1 MTRYKVGEDTYT
13 IPSDKVEE
21 FLIEF
26 PDAVLLEDTEESTIQ
41 EDIIKTPQETTQIL
55 EEKPVELP
63 EVKTPEIKDIK
74 VKEEK
79 PEEDK
84 LGSYWEES
92 IFTPSGIKDYF
103 NDLIRAGKEGWSQ
116 SDLVDPSFDLY
127 KQGSESTD
135 EEIVNWIDT
144 QQSVASKNMGSA
156 EMKEVLRISEEAG
169 GGMWGFIKGAWHNPS
184 TLSTMLVSSI
194 ATQLG
199 SLKKSDEV
207 LAAGGAGAAAGA
219 TAGTFVLPVL
229 GTKAGAVM
237 GTMAGSMGAM
247 ETGLTFAE
255 LLQEEIEGELTKE
268 KVRAIL
274 ENPEKLADLKNKS
287 LGRGATIAAI
297 ELGTMGLAKGV
308 GGKIASAGF
317 KPLKL
322 GPSPGLG
329 LAAAGGIEVVG
340 GGTGEIAGRF
350 VAGQE
355 MDAIEIGFEAFAGL
369 GSAPITMGAQVVN
382 INTNIDRMKITN
394 ALKDTQYKTI
404 SEAFRPESPLTNAEI
419 QIAKL
424 KNSSTILD
432 QQVNERV
439 KRGDITKEEGNKIKL
454 NFRETQG
461 ALNQVKALGF
471 DVNQE
476 TESINLLKEKKRLVQ
491 KIDEVGDVNL
501 TMKEKARVD
510 EINIALQ
517 EVSTEGVRRGI
528 RQVEG
533 AIQSAGL
540 EDISIKSFKDTKAI
554 DTYLKDTGKDATVKY
569 SGDQG
574 IVIQYE
580 NGNQE
585 IIINE
590 DVAAKDQAVNVAG
603 HEFLHALLY
612 KTIADTPDAGK
623 RLGDALFDEISKIDL
638 EKVLDSKLL
647 TRLNQYTKTP
657 ENVQGEEV
665 LTLFSDAVATGD
677 IKFNENVFTKVG
689 DLVRSM
695 LQSLGVK
702 VKFNNGRDVYNFIK
716 DYNKSLAKSELT
728 TAQQEVAIK
737 GATGELITPTKKA
750 KETTVK
756 KSKAAQEY
764 ISMENENLVEMINME
779 GVLNDTQRGAAINA
793 LIEKN
798 PIIYEALG
806 YNIKKGDI
814 APIDIRRAVEDELLG
829 VDYGQG
835 ILKTYKPNESK
846 FSTYLKNTLS
856 RRKEQIYKKAGL
868 DENKFKT
875 TSIDSETAPQIAA
888 TDDTTGNVEST
899 NIAREDK
906 VTKKVLS
913 KQLGFDKVDK
923 AIAKLLKDP
932 NFKIPKTYKSSA
944 QITPKLIA
952 ELFGVNPEQY
962 VDAKKSLTKTD
973 VIAARTFIGKNP
985 AELYAIIPLPATEQ
999 GKSTGMS
1006 PKLLNAIYGK
1016 AEARADSKL
1025 GKSKQGLKQRE
1036 NMEKPPFDQKAFIKI
1051 FTPDKIMKVENQT
1064 AESGIIKAL
1073 MKEVEKA
1080 MVNQAIRLNPDSK
1093 LTQKETQTLGEG
1105 RSRTVA
1111 SKAEGRLK
1119 QGKETIE
1126 GFTNLANKL
1135 APELGDTV
1143 IKLFKPSN
1151 IATAGVRVFGYN
1163 PDGSRKKM
1171 SGAVSRGY
1179 SFISSLANFVK
1190 RRNIT
1195 KNKFYKKELSDLTSA
1210 IEEGKIYTTE
1220 QLEKDIYRA
1229 NPKLKDI
1236 KSKKFT
1242 DLIKRAVFATKKLT
1256 DKKGLVRANEGKT
1269 LLLNAFKEAYN
1280 KDKSLLP
1287 AIKTITYDPNANNH
1301 TFRKLAT
1308 LINIDTRV
1316 DRGYE
1321 EHMQPFKAWNET
1333 FIEALELPKKQW
1345 DEYVEYSNMEY
1356 NQEGVTKDTQR
1367 TLDQPTRTINK
1378 FTGEKITPWQSKF
1391 EYHPLLANHIKEALS
1406 GKRKFSEIISSD
1418 IRMFNE
1424 YKFVDKKYKPINPNF
1439 NGRAKKYNVEV
1450 PKKYQ
1455 ENPIVVEKQGD
1466 LIYNVLLTEA
1476 GVLTGTKA
1484 VSKKLA
1490 KAELNKFLKLVPT
1503 IIKASK
1509 KNEITFGKKI
1519 KDILPPSQQ
1528 VEVLKNYDEAANK
1541 GRSLKTPEKG
1551 ISVFDFDDTLARTNS
1566 KVLYE
1571 LPNGK
1576 TGELSATEF
1585 AVKSKALEDQ
1595 GALFDFSEFSKVIE
1609 GKKGPLANLAL
1620 KRQGKF
1626 GSKDIFILTARPQ
1639 ESAQAIHEFLKG
1651 IGLEIPIKNITGLEN
1666 GTPAAKANWVAS
1678 KAAKGYNNFY
1688 FADDAMKNV
1697 KAVKEIL
1704 DQIDVKS
1711 KVQQAKFSKSENLN
1725 KEFNIII
1732 EKKTGLGRDK
1742 QYSPARA
1749 KTVGANKGKFNF
1761 WIPYSAEDFV
1771 GLIYP
1776 LLSKGK
1782 EGDVQMAWFKK
1793 NLLDPFNRAENAIT
1807 EDKITVSNDFKELK
1821 KQFTTIPKT
1830 LKKEA
1835 VDGFTYENA
1844 LRVYLWDQQGDTI
1857 PGLAKKDIKELT
1869 DFINKDTELKIFA
1882 DELIKIQKGKPYPA
1896 PTDTWLSGTL
1906 TTDVIGGINTTNRA
1920 EYLQEWQENIDIIF
1934 SPENM
1939 NKLEATYGTRYVE
1952 SLKNM
1957 LTRMKKGSNKVD
1969 TGNRVVNEVLD
1980 WVNNSVGAIMFLN
1993 TRSAVLQTI
2002 SSINFINWSDNNVL
2016 KAGKAF
2022 ANQKQYWKDFMKL
2035 FNSDFLVA
2043 RRKGLKINVTESEI
2057 ADAAEKGSVKGVI
2070 SMLLKKGFVFTQVAD
2085 SFAIAS
2091 GGATFYRNR
2100 LDKLI
2105 KDGMSKADAEKQ
2117 AFLDF
2122 YEVAEESQQSSRTDR
2137 ISMQQASAA
2146 GRVILAFGNTP
2157 MQYGRLMKKAF
2168 LDLKNGRGDYKSNI
2182 SKIVYYAV
2190 IQNIIFNAIQN
2201 ALFVM
2206 LFDDD
2211 DEIPQDK
2218 AVRTA
2223 NGMMDSILRGLG
2235 IGGAAVSTVK
2245 NIAMKIAQES
2255 DKKSPK
2261 YEDAAWEMLDFSPPI
2276 SSKVSKVRSAGRTIS
2291 WNKKE
2296 IMEKGFSLDNPA
2308 YLAGAQ
2314 VLSAGTNIPLDRV
2327 IKKGNNIA
2335 DAVGEESE
2343 VWQKIA
2349 LLSGWSMWELETKK
2363 PKVEMGF
2370 GKRKKI
2376 DRKKI
2381 KRKVIKRQ

>member
-1 MTRYKVGEDTYT
+1 MFELNGIKYSLEEVQQAADASNMSVEDYVSEFKLVETQEDIKAPQQTIEVADSVALESTKKPVDTPEQKQPETEDVGFFEKIGDLFSAGLSNMPKSLHASLTATRAVPIDLIERLDPKLADKYAKSIIDIDQDLQIALVDNETQEEITIENNPERYKELEQLKQQGNEIDVVYAGMNGLSPGDIADEAWKKIIGTDYKQIQESREYAGDIVKGIKGAVGTEGYEQYGAADVVGGAFETVTDMLVTVGAAIMTRGASLIPQIMAPMYADFNVEKANTLYGDSDDPLGQLSANNETDVLIPATLGVVAYRMEKFGMKGITKHIINKGYASRGAATLLMTGKREAITEYGQFGTEVINRELAKGKTLLEAGEVMIDSWNSDEALESYLRGFVGGTTIGGGANLINRGLRNGPDGTRFVNQKIRELSLLNTEKSNQKSNTVKASLDMRMAAVSSELKNYIQENDALVDRLDSKQKSTIIRLMNEKDGLYKQANALRTEVEEGKITARERGVGMRPLNIQSKEIDRQLQEIRNEVVGKQLDESLAETQTTAKTLGFEKLNTYETTKEFVENTGRPSNIDGFIDEAGQIYINKEVAKETGT
-13 IPSDKVEE
+13 ISVGQHELLHKILNNQFSDKTQVNKLVDDFKQSLPKEQM
-21 FLIEF
+21 
-26 PDAVLLEDTEESTIQ
+26 DLLEDRIKNNYDAKYLKENPDEYFTVYASLLKDGDITQDNNVLTKIKDAVILPILRKFGFAKADFESGDGIRNFIQ
-41 EDIIKTPQETTQIL
+41 EYSRNIDKAVETIDVKKEGTRAFKGDKMSKSAADKVNTIYKDKGIQGAFEIIEEYRPMAKKIASNFRDVPGYTTNQDILVEEILTGNRGVYDLISEFKAEKGVPLSAYVNKYLKSRAIESANRILDTKFTADVTEARDITATETAEDIVTEKETKQKVDKTKPKNLRRKLNIDQDLIKTVKSAVKKAFGTKLPDVNSKKFKDAL
-55 EEKPVELP
+55 SKMYKVELKKP
-63 EVKTPEIKDIK
+63 IADLMGTRDAYKTFLK
-74 VKEEK
+74 
-79 PEEDK
+79 
-84 LGSYWEES
+84 
-92 IFTPSGIKDYF
+92 
-103 NDLIRAGKEGWSQ
+103 N
-116 SDLVDPSFDLY
+116 
-127 KQGSESTD
+127 
-135 EEIVNWIDT
+135 NWKAVYDAMP
-144 QQSVASKNMGSA
+144 V
-156 EMKEVLRISEEAG
+156 
-169 GGMWGFIKGAWHNPS
+169 S
-184 TLSTMLVSSI
+184 TLVKFERM
-194 ATQLG
+194 
-199 SLKKSDEV
+199 
-207 LAAGGAGAAAGA
+207 
-219 TAGTFVLPVL
+219 
-229 GTKAGAVM
+229 
-237 GTMAGSMGAM
+237 
-247 ETGLTFAE
+247 
-255 LLQEEIEGELTKE
+255 
-268 KVRAIL
+268 
-274 ENPEKLADLKNKS
+274 KS
-287 LGRGATIAAI
+287 LGDRVFT
-297 ELGTMGLAKGV
+297 K
-308 GGKIASAGF
+308 
-317 KPLKL
+317 
-322 GPSPGLG
+322 
-329 LAAAGGIEVVG
+329 VVK
-340 GGTGEIAGRF
+340 
-350 VAGQE
+350 
-355 MDAIEIGFEAFAGL
+355 
-369 GSAPITMGAQVVN
+369 
-382 INTNIDRMKITN
+382 TNISPTEVDQAIKDR
-394 ALKDTQYKTI
+394 
-404 SEAFRPESPLTNAEI
+404 
-419 QIAKL
+419 KL
-424 KNSSTILD
+424 PFNVSRNSGPTLYEKVD
-432 QQVNERV
+432 VNESDFV
-439 KRGDITKEEGNKIKL
+439 NHFIGDDVAPSTKGTRKDALAEAIGEELAFDATPEVSQTKDVAEKTKAIRELEGKKETKEETQEQTALLGKQIDRNMEDKFSVSQKIIDLEFNPDKRIDKLLEATIGKPTYKLDNKDNIDKYIL
-454 NFRETQG
+454 AVKDVLIPMFPKGFINKTVLRPSNRILPLKGKKEITVDGVKTTVDNYYTQQRNNLLADNDLKYGKNFTGKGKQW
-461 ALNQVKALGF
+461 KARTYDKIFG
-471 DVNQE
+471 E
-476 TESINLLKEKKRLVQ
+476 TESK
-491 KIDEVGDVNL
+491 VN
-501 TMKEKARVD
+501 
-510 EINIALQ
+510 
-517 EVSTEGVRRGI
+517 
-528 RQVEG
+528 
-533 AIQSAGL
+533 
-540 EDISIKSFKDTKAI
+540 KSFKD
-554 DTYLKDTGKDATVKY
+554 GTVKKY
-569 SGDQG
+569 NEINTSMHRQMWERIDKSIRDNNENARVIGNFLKMTGNLSDHAHRQG
-574 IVIQYE
+574 AELVARSINPKGVKGRAYE
-580 NGNQE
+580 WE
-585 IIINE
+585 HA
-590 DVAAKDQAVNVAG
+590 VPATAAY
-603 HEFLHALLY
+603 LYLLN
-612 KTIADTPDAGK
+612 
-623 RLGDALFDEISKIDL
+623 ISL
-638 EKVLDSKLL
+638 EKGSFKNEYTAVMENYKLIALDKFDNGKLTDAKLSEKMPKGWKLL
-647 TRLNQYTKTP
+647 TNYWWQRYFN
-657 ENVQGEEV
+657 EEV
-665 LTLFSDAVATGD
+665 A
-677 IKFNENVFTKVG
+677 K
-689 DLVRSM
+689 
-695 LQSLGVK
+695 Q
-702 VKFNNGRDVYNFIK
+702 NG
-716 DYNKSLAKSELT
+716 
-728 TAQQEVAIK
+728 
-737 GATGELITPTKKA
+737 G
-750 KETTVK
+750 
-756 KSKAAQEY
+756 
-764 ISMENENLVEMINME
+764 
-779 GVLNDTQRGAAINA
+779 
-793 LIEKN
+793 
-798 PIIYEALG
+798 
-806 YNIKKGDI
+806 
-814 APIDIRRAVEDELLG
+814 
-829 VDYGQG
+829 
-835 ILKTYKPNESK
+835 
-846 FSTYLKNTLS
+846 
-856 RRKEQIYKKAGL
+856 
-868 DENKFKT
+868 
-875 TSIDSETAPQIAA
+875 
-888 TDDTTGNVEST
+888 
-899 NIAREDK
+899 
-906 VTKKVLS
+906 
-913 KQLGFDKVDK
+913 
-923 AIAKLLKDP
+923 
-932 NFKIPKTYKSSA
+932 
-944 QITPKLIA
+944 
-952 ELFGVNPEQY
+952 
-962 VDAKKSLTKTD
+962 
-973 VIAARTFIGKNP
+973 
-985 AELYAIIPLPATEQ
+985 
-999 GKSTGMS
+999 
-1006 PKLLNAIYGK
+1006 
-1016 AEARADSKL
+1016 
-1025 GKSKQGLKQRE
+1025 
-1036 NMEKPPFDQKAFIKI
+1036 
-1051 FTPDKIMKVENQT
+1051 
-1064 AESGIIKAL
+1064 
-1073 MKEVEKA
+1073 
-1080 MVNQAIRLNPDSK
+1080 
-1093 LTQKETQTLGEG
+1093 
-1105 RSRTVA
+1105 
-1111 SKAEGRLK
+1111 
-1119 QGKETIE
+1119 
-1126 GFTNLANKL
+1126 
-1135 APELGDTV
+1135 
-1143 IKLFKPSN
+1143 
-1151 IATAGVRVFGYN
+1151 
-1163 PDGSRKKM
+1163 
-1171 SGAVSRGY
+1171 
-1179 SFISSLANFVK
+1179 
-1190 RRNIT
+1190 
-1195 KNKFYKKELSDLTSA
+1195 
-1210 IEEGKIYTTE
+1210 
-1220 QLEKDIYRA
+1220 
-1229 NPKLKDI
+1229 
-1236 KSKKFT
+1236 
-1242 DLIKRAVFATKKLT
+1242 
-1256 DKKGLVRANEGKT
+1256 
-1269 LLLNAFKEAYN
+1269 
-1280 KDKSLLP
+1280 
-1287 AIKTITYDPNANNH
+1287 
-1301 TFRKLAT
+1301 
-1308 LINIDTRV
+1308 IDTRSLIFN
-1316 DRGYE
+1316 DGKTAFDK
-1321 EHMQPFKAWNET
+1321 FKVGA
-1333 FIEALELPKKQW
+1333 
-1345 DEYVEYSNMEY
+1345 D
-1356 NQEGVTKDTQR
+1356 G
-1367 TLDQPTRTINK
+1367 
-1378 FTGEKITPWQSKF
+1378 KITTLKILKDQDV
-1391 EYHPLLANHIKEALS
+1391 A
-1406 GKRKFSEIISSD
+1406 G
-1418 IRMFNE
+1418 
-1424 YKFVDKKYKPINPNF
+1424 DKNSRTFPN
-1439 NGRAKKYNVEV
+1439 K
-1450 PKKYQ
+1450 
-1455 ENPIVVEKQGD
+1455 
-1466 LIYNVLLTEA
+1466 
-1476 GVLTGTKA
+1476 
-1484 VSKKLA
+1484 
-1490 KAELNKFLKLVPT
+1490 LNKSSSLKQ
-1503 IIKASK
+1503 I
-1509 KNEITFGKKI
+1509 EI
-1519 KDILPPSQQ
+1519 
-1528 VEVLKNYDEAANK
+1528 LKNYDEAATK

-1551 ISVFDFDDTLARTNS
+1551 ISVFDFDDTLAKTNS
-1566 KVLYE
+1566 KVLYT
-1571 LPNGK
+1571 LPSGK
-1576 TGELSATEF
+1576 KGELSATEF
-1585 AVKSKALEDQ
+1585 AVKSIALENKN
-1595 GALFDFSEFSKVIE
+1595 ATFDFSEFNKVVG
-1609 GKKGPLANLAL
+1609 GKKGPLADLAL

-1626 GSKDIFILTARPQ
+1626 GSKNIFVLTARPQ
-1639 ESAQAIHEFLKG
+1639 QSAVAIHEFLKG
-1651 IGLEIPIKNITGLEN
+1651 IGLEIPIENITGLED
-1666 GTPAAKANWVAS
+1666 GTPQAKAAWVAD

-2100 LDKLI
+2100 LDNLI